1 MHACHHRDPGGQGDP
16 GVPDTGKRRH
26 PSSYGMQDPGIVFGA
41 LGLGPGD
48 VFLDAGCGLGEYALE
63 AARIVGATGMVHAF
77 DVTPGCIENLARL
90 AASRGLAHLRAEVA
104 DITRP
109 LPLPDASITV
119 GLLGTVLHI
128 PPVTRAMEAV
138 VAQMRRVLRPGGR
151 LGVIECNLYSP
162 CGPPRSMRLTA
173 ARITDVLE
181 AGGFRSLGVQDM
193 GYLYLVLFQ
202 KPLS

>member
-1 MHACHHRDPGGQGDP
+1 MHACHHRDPGDP
-16 GVPDTGKRRH
+16 GVPATGKRRH

-41 LGLGPGD
+41 LRLGPGD

-63 AARIVGATGMVHAF
+63 AARLVGPTGMVHAF
-77 DVTPGCIENLARL
+77 DVTPGCIEELARQAVAL
-90 AASRGLAHLRAEVA
+90 GLSQLRAEVA

-109 LPLPDASITV
+109 LPLPDARVTV

-138 VAQMRRVLRPGGR
+138 FTEMRRVLRPGGR
-151 LGVIECNLYSP
+151 LGVIECNPFSP

-173 ARITDVLE
+173 ARIVDALE
-181 AGGFRSLGVQDM
+181 ACGFRSLGVHDM
-193 GYLYLVLFQ
+193 GGLYLALFQ
-202 KPLS
+202 PGLP